1 MKNTPSVDDG
11 GLRCSDGFGCAPLYA
26 AFLPNQ
32 ESQSVLSLRFL
43 LLLCVNDRVQ
53 VCGRILKY
61 LISEAVVL
69 ELILELSQSVLIRKP
84 PVEEDCGRSEMQ

>member
-1 MKNTPSVDDG
+1 MTVLG
-11 GLRCSDGFGCAPLYA
+11 V
-26 AFLPNQ
+26 LPFMPPFCPTQ